1 MMRVQQFLLVAC
13 VSIITYFSFT
23 DTATSGLK
31 NIDNNLKSTVF
42 VSIKNVTPT
51 IDETSGNMI
60 PVPPPEPGSGLGSGI
75 IMSKEGHIITN
86 YHVIEKGN
94 TISVWMYEDESM
106 TEYNATIVGFDILS
120 DIAVIKIDL
129 PKDYKFNPVKW
140 GKDPNFG
147 EDIYVIG
154 HPQGM
159 IWSVSK
165 GIVSNPKRF
174 VSSPWQRLIQS
185 DALIMPGNSGGPLF
199 DEHGDLIGINTLMIL
214 SRDPTAKTQAWA
226 MSIHLDDVR
235 WVYDRILSYGKVRRP
250 ALNIEVDF
258 DVDMKRVK
266 IKASPE
272 SNLYIAGMTSESY
285 ILEIDGIQVKEY
297 GDIFEYLKT
306 KLDGEMATVKV
317 ENVESGEVS
326 THTFELGDWESLSK
340 KEEKQEVEPVEPME
354 PKGINPPK

>member
-1 MMRVQQFLLVAC
+1 MTRVQQCLLIVCVSFFTFCGWTSVANSSLPNIENNLHSTVLVA
-13 VSIITYFSFT
+13 T
-23 DTATSGLK
+23 
-31 NIDNNLKSTVF
+31 
-42 VSIKNVTPT
+42 KNVTPRL
-51 IDETSGNMI
+51 DETTHNMA
-60 PVPPPEPGSGLGSGI
+60 PVPAPDITNPGMGTGI
-75 IMSKEGHIITN
+75 IMTDKGHIITN
-86 YHVIEKGN
+86 YHVVEKGN
-94 TISVWMYEDESM
+94 TISVWMYEDETM
-106 TEYNATIVGFDILS
+106 TEYDATIVGFDKLS

-129 PKDYKFNPVKW
+129 PKDYNFKKVEW
-140 GKDPNFG
+140 GRSPEYGD
-147 EDIYVIG
+147 DIYVIG

-165 GIVSNPKRF
+165 GVVSHPKRF
-174 VSSPWQRLIQS
+174 VTSPWQTLIQS

-199 DEHGDLIGINTLMIL
+199 DHHGDLVGINTLMIL

-235 WVYDRILSYGKVRRP
+235 WVYDRILSYGRVRRP

-340 KEEKQEVEPVEPME
+340 KEEKQEVEPVEP
-354 PKGINPPK
+354 KGINPPK